1 MTGLLLLA
9 SFLYTQGSAQDH
21 PASELVG
28 RWRGTSV
35 CTKAD
40 WNSACHDETVVYEC
54 SQGAAP
60 GQVLLRAFKIVQG
73 KPEFMGDL
81 TFSWDDRLRA
91 WVASFANERVHLRVT
106 LEPKGDT
113 LEGRMVLLPEMRV
126 GRQMHV
132 TRDRTTPT
140 QR

>member
-1 MTGLLLLA
+1 M
-9 SFLYTQGSAQDH
+9 
-21 PASELVG
+21 
-28 RWRGTSV
+28 
-35 CTKAD
+35 
-40 WNSACHDETVVYEC
+40 
-54 SQGAAP
+54 
-60 GQVLLRAFKIVQG
+60 QG